1 MKLADS
7 TGIIKQRK
15 LTVLLR
21 HEYKKQEVWGM
32 DLHKAYERMEGMFA
46 KIDNTELF
54 LHAECF
60 LSCNEFEEFEYE
72 FDYRD
77 ECGIGKIYEESAA
90 LMRECVSHGIYRQ
103 ALHLFALMV
112 HTKIFVRA
120 EQCRFLDLN
129 GMIEEKLVAED
140 LDELYNYACYAV
152 YCTAKKEQRV
162 QAVYQVMS
170 GKADDSGLSYNHKYM
185 DFSGLPELAPLADMQ
200 EFWAS
205 WLGFLRKEAGQGNK
219 KACQMLEKS
228 VLNCKQADEMIKQAR
243 LEKTKPFFLGYGR
256 AWGRKTYLELY
267 LEAMDA
273 IPCSD
278 YGKKIAVGEEA
289 LGLEKYRQSIQC
301 SEIAFRIAHA
311 AACAGNENKAGHFY
325 ELAFFLDMVPK
336 NYLAAYRMSPQPEL
350 FCRHASERIKNLPK
364 ELREDN
370 RSCWIGGGWNSYTE
384 SGRIYTKEN
393 RIVLLFLNGEM
404 KLFAEY
410 YSEALQICRNR
421 ADMRGKEK
429 IITEF
434 ALLSLLLF
442 KERTW
447 KEGCRFMA
455 EFLAKDWFRQGFV
468 WLGKQAGKGEEAN
481 VTFFHECFQ
490 HWKDRQQLLEEARQQ
505 YVLYLENW
513 LDAYI
518 EMAAKNFHADF
529 KLLAAVIAA
538 FGEVKESMGETDGKQ
553 KAFARYQ
560 DRFCACM
567 NRGNQTAREEG
578 WAEWFPYR
586 QEDEAVRYKKALAAW
601 TKDRQEDN
609 AVLYK
614 KALAAWMKYFGMQ
627 PCNTIS

>member
-1 MKLADS
+1 MC
-7 TGIIKQRK
+7 I
-15 LTVLLR
+15 
-21 HEYKKQEVWGM
+21 
-32 DLHKAYERMEGMFA
+32 
-46 KIDNTELF
+46 
-54 LHAECF
+54 
-60 LSCNEFEEFEYE
+60 
-72 FDYRD
+72 RD
-77 ECGIGKIYEESAA
+77 
-90 LMRECVSHGIYRQ
+90 
-103 ALHLFALMV
+103 
-112 HTKIFVRA
+112 
-120 EQCRFLDLN
+120 
-129 GMIEEKLVAED
+129 
-140 LDELYNYACYAV
+140 
-152 YCTAKKEQRV
+152 
-162 QAVYQVMS
+162 
-170 GKADDSGLSYNHKYM
+170 
-185 DFSGLPELAPLADMQ
+185 
-200 EFWAS
+200 
-205 WLGFLRKEAGQGNK
+205 
-219 KACQMLEKS
+219 
-228 VLNCKQADEMIKQAR
+228 
-243 LEKTKPFFLGYGR
+243 
-256 AWGRKTYLELY
+256 
-267 LEAMDA
+267 
-273 IPCSD
+273 
-278 YGKKIAVGEEA
+278 
-289 LGLEKYRQSIQC
+289 
-301 SEIAFRIAHA
+301 
-311 AACAGNENKAGHFY
+311 
-325 ELAFFLDMVPK
+325 
-336 NYLAAYRMSPQPEL
+336 
-350 FCRHASERIKNLPK
+350 
-364 ELREDN
+364 
-370 RSCWIGGGWNSYTE
+370 
-384 SGRIYTKEN
+384 RIYTKEN

-481 VTFFHECFQ
+481 VTFFQECFQ